1 MGYIRQNSSRVKEIS
16 QITIKQLLSSNTIA
30 ANDTITNANFAQ
42 LKEGFDLLNSAFG
55 ISIQNKSLN
64 FPTGR
69 VKIGD
74 IKANLLRLPIEG
86 YTSIQLNG
94 ANGQILGTG
103 INLVNDAFIGR
114 HAIVGDENTGGRL
127 RLIVDRTYT
136 EENLQ
141 PGIPGQVRFVG
152 DDYEGYLEAGE
163 VQATF
168 SFDILG
174 GSPGVSP
181 SDTISLLYNGAT
193 AGSASFTSNSSVTAQ
208 LLVDSILSN
217 PTGPCLA
224 EYTYNTV
231 TVIAL
236 PGEGDSANGDT
247 IEVVG
252 TVRVSS

>member
-1 MGYIRQNSSRVKEIS
+1 MKEIS

-114 HAIVGDENTGGRL
+114 HAIVG
-127 RLIVDRTYT
+127 
-136 EENLQ
+136 
-141 PGIPGQVRFVG
+141 
-152 DDYEGYLEAGE
+152 
-163 VQATF
+163 
-168 SFDILG
+168 
-174 GSPGVSP
+174 
-181 SDTISLLYNGAT
+181 
-193 AGSASFTSNSSVTAQ
+193 
-208 LLVDSILSN
+208 
-217 PTGPCLA
+217 
-224 EYTYNTV
+224 
-231 TVIAL
+231 VI
-236 PGEGDSANGDT
+236 
-247 IEVVG
+247 
-252 TVRVSS
+252 